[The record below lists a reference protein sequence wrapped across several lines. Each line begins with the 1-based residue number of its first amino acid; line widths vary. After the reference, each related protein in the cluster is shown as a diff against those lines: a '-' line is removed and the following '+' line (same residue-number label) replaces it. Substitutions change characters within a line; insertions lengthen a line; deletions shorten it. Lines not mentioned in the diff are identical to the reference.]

1 MRVLVISAD
10 LFQDRE
16 MTEPVDALRK
26 AGVDVDIA
34 SPLSGAITGKRGAY
48 VEANLAV
55 TDVDPDDYDLLLLP
69 GGKAPQT
76 LRESEAVLDVVA
88 TFAELGKPIAA
99 ICHGP
104 QILISAGL
112 VKKRTMTSYM
122 SVGEELKAAGAQYV
136 DEPLVRDGNFI
147 TSRNPN
153 DLPRFID
160 SILETL
166 GANRHAA
173 RVPRRHPGR
182 RRAHRWGAIPQGPV
196 DLL

>member
-1 MRVLVISAD
+1 
-10 LFQDRE
+10 
-16 MTEPVDALRK
+16 VDALRK

-34 SPLSGAITGKRGAY
+34 SLSSGIITGKRGAQ
-48 VEANLAV
+48 VQANLAV

-76 LRESEAVLDVVA
+76 LRESEPVLDLA
-88 TFAELGKPIAA
+88 RTFTELGKPIAA

-112 VKKRTMTSYM
+112 VKGRKMTSYL
-122 SVGEELKAAGAQYV
+122 SVGEELKAAEARYL
-136 DEPLVRDGNFI
+136 DEPLVRDRNFI

-160 SILETL
+160 GILETL
-166 GANRHAA
+166 GRS
-173 RVPRRHPGR
+173 
-182 RRAHRWGAIPQGPV
+182 RRAA
-196 DLL
+196 